1 MDTRGG
7 SCRRPCRALSS
18 VYPFHITY
26 TVSWTL
32 EVAPAGVPAEHL
44 APLSYNMY
52 SDVDTRGGSYRR
64 NRLFTVEHLVPLS
77 YNMYGDVDA
86 RGGSYRRNRL
96 FTVEHL
102 VPLSFHIPAA
112 STWTV
117 NQFIVHLNL
126 MYHMQSSS
134 INTFHMYQYTCTNHI
149 LFIYLT

>member
-1 MDTRGG
+1 MASRDRMDTRGG

-32 EVAPAGVPAEHL
+32 EVAPADVPAEHL

-52 SDVDTRGGSYRR
+52 SDVDTRGGSYRC
-64 NRLFTVEHLVPLS
+64 
-77 YNMYGDVDA
+77 
-86 RGGSYRRNRL
+86 NRL

-102 VPLSFHIPAA
+102 VPLSFHIPVA

-126 MYHMQSSS
+126 MYHIQSSS